1 MFFAV
6 FRMVQL
12 TFLWAAEGV
21 RPRRL
26 SGSSISK
33 VIRKRITMRGPMRGS
48 CVDYEAVA
56 KDIPGLAIEAMP
68 KETERR
74 ISCRRTRGVSEP
86 MSAAEATK

>member
-1 MFFAV
+1 
-6 FRMVQL
+6 
-12 TFLWAAEGV
+12 
-21 RPRRL
+21 
-26 SGSSISK
+26 
-33 VIRKRITMRGPMRGS
+33 MRGS
-48 CVDYEAVA
+48 SVDYEAVA